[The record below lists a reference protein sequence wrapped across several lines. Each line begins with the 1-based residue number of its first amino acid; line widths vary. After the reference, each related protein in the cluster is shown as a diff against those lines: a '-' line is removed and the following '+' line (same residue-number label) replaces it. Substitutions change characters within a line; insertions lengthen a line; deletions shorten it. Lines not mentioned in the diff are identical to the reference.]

1 MAAQM
6 EADALAEMRAEEGVG
21 ILPRIVSDI
30 FKRTRARATGGS
42 VVETITARPAQNKTR
57 VLACTPGPLHSCGK
71 STLRA
76 GFQPR

>member
-42 VVETITARPAQNKTR
+42 VVETITARPPQTKHTSWP
-57 VLACTPGPLHSCGK
+57 VQ
-71 STLRA
+71 RA
-76 GFQPR
+76 HLNA